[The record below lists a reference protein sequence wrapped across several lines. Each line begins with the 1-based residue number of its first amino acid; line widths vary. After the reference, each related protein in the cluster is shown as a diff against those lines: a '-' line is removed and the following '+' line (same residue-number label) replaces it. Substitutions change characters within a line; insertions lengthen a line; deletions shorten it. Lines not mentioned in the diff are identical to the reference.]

1 MCLFFLV
8 FVLFCLFG
16 FPSLQLSLLQF
27 IVKEIEFFWAAE
39 KVTKN
44 ETIKGFVTKS
54 AYLMNNVLRH
64 LVLGEN
70 DFSMPSR

>member
-1 MCLFFLV
+1 MFCFVCLV
-8 FVLFCLFG
+8 

-27 IVKEIEFFWAAE
+27 IVKEIEFFFWAAE

-44 ETIKGFVTKS
+44 ETIKGFVTKR

-64 LVLGEN
+64 LVLGEK

>member
-1 MCLFFLV
+1 MLFFL
-8 FVLFCLFG
+8 FVLFFG

-27 IVKEIEFFWAAE
+27 IVKEIELFWAAE

-44 ETIKGFVTKS
+44 ETIKGFVTKR

-64 LVLGEN
+64 LVLGEK